1 MSRKQRKPPRPKRVT
16 VLMEPALAAR
26 FERFCRERGFKKST
40 LAARLVREHLDSEE
54 FGTSGVSRR

>member
-1 MSRKQRKPPRPKRVT
+1 MSRKKTKPQRPKRVT
-16 VLMEPALAAR
+16 VLMEPALASR

-54 FGTSGVSRR
+54 FDKSDATKG